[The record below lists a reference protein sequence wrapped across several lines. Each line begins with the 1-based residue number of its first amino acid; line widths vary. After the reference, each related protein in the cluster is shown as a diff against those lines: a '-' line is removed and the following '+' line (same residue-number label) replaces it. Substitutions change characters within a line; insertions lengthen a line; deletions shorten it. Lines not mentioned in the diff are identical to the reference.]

1 MDDDGMKPEE
11 FRQSNVKLVSIATV
25 LLTLGLLHIDVT
37 SNQGTKLQA
46 RVMAKSESTQ
56 APTGSARQ
64 VQRAQV
70 QVQMM
75 DWAARAK
82 LLASMCFLAQ
92 LRAEQTPVDLVSACP
107 SLSR

>member
-64 VQRAQV
+64 AQV